1 MNSPKDPELKFPFES
16 KTFHHHSEVSPWCEQ
31 QFGQFGERWYRYG
44 TDIAMGI
51 TIGVPFYDHYR
62 FARSEDATL
71 FTLRWS

>member
-1 MNSPKDPELKFPFES
+1 MSPEDIIVNFPFEG

-44 TDIAMGI
+44 ADIEIGI
-51 TIGVPFYDHYR
+51 VAGVPFYDYYR
-62 FARSEDATL
+62 FARSEDAVL